1 MDSPLTLSHIGQIA
15 VVVHDIDR
23 ATAFYRDTLGMK
35 FLFAAPP
42 NLAFFDAGGTRL
54 MLGPAESPE
63 FDHPGS
69 VLYFDVPDVHEA
81 HRTLG
86 ARGVEFID
94 EPHFVAPMASGDLW
108 MTFFKDPD
116 GNLMAIMAEHPRA

>member
-1 MDSPLTLSHIGQIA
+1 MLSHIGQIA
-15 VVVHDIDR
+15 VVVHDIER

-69 VLYFDVPDVHEA
+69 VLYFDVADVHEA

-94 EPHFVAPMASGDLW
+94 EPHFVAPMANGDLW

-116 GNLMAIMAEHPRA
+116 GNLMAIMGEHPRA